1 MIEEKTTF
9 ILGAGS
15 SAHVGYP
22 LGAGLLKNMC
32 SIRINKNYPQLPEKW
47 STNDIDDLLISLS
60 RSGHYSIDAFLES
73 SEYRNLGK
81 YLIAYQL
88 KQYEVVDELFPPNES
103 GWYQILFSSLI
114 DQCGSDIGKNN
125 LSIIT
130 FNYDRSL
137 ETYLHNAIQHRFK
150 LSAEDAWD
158 KVSEIPF
165 VHVHGVLGEYPK
177 VDYQPTCDFETL
189 LSISEEIRIIHEIED
204 NEGGYCNSEFEAA
217 NGLLEQSERI
227 VFLGFGFHD
236 DNVRRFN
243 FFTPEEVEKR
253 NVYSTH
259 QGMTGFEYSQMVDR
273 LDKYGLKKALGT
285 HHGQNCE
292 GLFRSYL
299 TL

>member
-32 SIRINKNYPQLPEKW
+32 SIRENKNYPQLPDKW

-73 SEYRNLGK
+73 SGDMDLGK

-88 KQYEVVDELFPPNES
+88 KQYEVVDKLFPPNES
-103 GWYQILFSSLI
+103 GWYQILFNSLI
-114 DQCGSDIGKNN
+114 NQCESDIGKNN

-150 LSAEDAWD
+150 LSTEEAWN
-158 KVSEIPF
+158 KVSDVPF
-165 VHVHGVLGEYPK
+165 VHIHGVLGEYPK
-177 VDYQPTCDFETL
+177 IDYQPTCDIETL
-189 LSISEEIRIIHEIED
+189 LSISEKIRIIHEIKD
-204 NEGGYCNSEFEAA
+204 NEAGYCNSEFKIA
-217 NGLLEQSERI
+217 NELLEKSERI

-243 FFTPEEVEKR
+243 YFTPEAVEKKS
-253 NVYSTH
+253 VYTTSV
-259 QGMTGFEYSQMVDR
+259 GITGFEYGQMVDR

-285 HHGQNCE
+285 HHGQGCE
-292 GLFRSYL
+292 GLFRNHL